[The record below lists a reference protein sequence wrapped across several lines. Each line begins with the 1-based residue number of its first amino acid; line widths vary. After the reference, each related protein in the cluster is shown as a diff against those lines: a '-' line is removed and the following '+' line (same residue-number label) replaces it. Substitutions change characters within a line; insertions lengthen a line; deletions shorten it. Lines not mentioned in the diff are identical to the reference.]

1 MNTLESKIQN
11 ELIAAMKSHNEVAVS
26 ALRSIK
32 TAIQN
37 EKVNGTY
44 HELTDDNIVS
54 LIQKL
59 AKQRQESIDIYTQ
72 AGRQEL
78 ADKEKAE
85 LEVLNTFLPQMLSEE
100 ELKAAVDVIIA
111 ENGFSTMK
119 DMGSVMKML
128 KEKYPNQYDGKF
140 ASMYIKEKLA

>member
-1 MNTLESKIQN
+1 MNTLENKIQG
-11 ELIAAMKSHNEVAVS
+11 ELVVAMKAHNEAAVS

-44 HELTDDNIVS
+44 HELTDDNIVA
-54 LIQKL
+54 LVQKL

-85 LEVLNTFLPQMLSEE
+85 LEVLNAYLPQMLGDEQLTE
-100 ELKAAVDVIIA
+100 AINKIIA
-111 ENGFSTMK
+111 STGAATMK
-119 DMGSVMKML
+119 DMGKVMGAL
-128 KEKYPNQYDGKF
+128 KGQYPNQYDGKK
-140 ASMYIKEKLA
+140 ASEIIKNLLS